1 VSEVEEMV
9 ENAKKP
15 GVFNIVDAVKGRG
28 YPTTEIDVFLDEDVA
43 YMAAQIE
50 VELSKLG
57 AEMDRVSD
65 TKELS
70 EMTKIYEEFI
80 DKKENMINEMGGTKY
95 TFHLRGI
102 SEGDRSDL
110 YDKAVELYPL
120 KFENDRNPLTGE
132 SNKKEIESEPRNK
145 YFTDMLWSAY
155 IVKIVAPDGAEQVG
169 ISVDDAKELRRS
181 LPIASA
187 SKITDAIE
195 KMRAATAIFMLSVN
209 EDFLAKS

>member
-1 VSEVEEMV
+1 MSEVEDMV

-28 YPTTEIDVFLDEDVA
+28 YPTTEVEVFLDEDVA

-50 VELSKLG
+50 AEIARLG
-57 AEMDRVSD
+57 TEMDKISD
-65 TKELS
+65 TNELAK
-70 EMTKIYEEFI
+70 MTEIYEEFV
-80 DKKENMINEMGGTKY
+80 DKKDNMIKEMGGTRY

-102 SEGDRSDL
+102 SEGDRNDL
-110 YDKAVELYPL
+110 YDKAVELYPM
-120 KFENDRNPLTGE
+120 KFETDRNPLTGE
-132 SNKKEIESEPRNK
+132 SVKKEVESEPRNK

-155 IVKIVAPDGAEQVG
+155 ITKIVAPDGAEQVG
-169 ISVDDAKELRRS
+169 ISVEDAKELRRS

>member
-1 VSEVEEMV
+1 MV
-9 ENAKKP
+9 ESAKKP

-43 YMAAQIE
+43 YMAAEIE
-50 VELSKLG
+50 AELVRLG
-57 AEMDRVSD
+57 GEMDKVSD
-65 TKELS
+65 SKELGR
-70 EMTKIYEEFI
+70 MTEVYEKFVE
-80 DKKENMINEMGGTKY
+80 KKDAIIQDMGGTKY

-102 SEGDRSDL
+102 SEGQRNDL

-120 KFENDRNPLTGE
+120 KFDNDRNPLTGE
-132 SNKKEIESEPRNK
+132 SNKKEVESEPRNK

-155 IVKIVAPDGAEQVG
+155 IVKIVAPDGSEQVG
-169 ISVDDAKELRRS
+169 ISVEDAKELRRS

-187 SKITDAIE
+187 SKITESIE

>member
-1 VSEVEEMV
+1 MSEVEKIV

-28 YPTTEIDVFLDEDVA
+28 YPTTEITVFLDEDVA
-43 YMAAQIE
+43 YMAAEIE
-50 VELSKLG
+50 SEIKRLG
-57 AEMDRVSD
+57 TEMDKVSE
-65 TKELS
+65 TKELAR
-70 EMTKIYEEFI
+70 MTKIYEEFVEKK
-80 DKKENMINEMGGTKY
+80 DKIVQEMGGTRY

-102 SEGDRSDL
+102 SEGERSDL

-132 SNKKEIESEPRNK
+132 SNKKEVESEPRNK

-155 IVKIVAPDGAEQVG
+155 IVKIVAPDNSEQVG
-169 ISVDDAKELRRS
+169 ISLEDAKELRRS

-187 SKITDAIE
+187 SKITESIE